1 MLNGECMMLRRALTA
16 VVLLGLTPLA
26 NADDIDLTQLL
37 GVQRDFRS
45 LSEDLGAALSYKPV
59 APGEPLGLLGF
70 DIGLE
75 LTATDLQSSNVYD
88 RVTGD
93 STDYLIVP
101 KLHVHKGLPLR
112 LNVDAF
118 YSTVPDSNIELF
130 GGAIGFSLI
139 EGGVAMPALTVRATA
154 TKLSGVDGLDLDTKG
169 VELTISKGFAI
180 LTPYAGI
187 GYVDVTSKPTGVAAL
202 GLRKESFDLDKVYA
216 GLNINLGLVNLAFE
230 ADKTG
235 DAASYTGKFG
245 FRF

>member
-1 MLNGECMMLRRALTA
+1 MS
-16 VVLLGLTPLA
+16 LA
-26 NADDIDLTQLL
+26 SLAHADDIDLTQLL
-37 GVQRDFRS
+37 GVQGDFRS
-45 LSEDLGAALSYKPV
+45 LSEDLGASLSYKPV
-59 APGEPLGLLGF
+59 APGEPLGLLGI

-75 LTATDLQSSNVYD
+75 VTATDLQAD
-88 RVTGD
+88 RVYRRVSSD

-130 GGAIGFSLI
+130 GGTLGFSIL
-139 EGGVAMPALTVRATA
+139 EGGVASPALTVRATA
-154 TKLSGVDGLDLDTKG
+154 TKLSGVDGLDLDTQG
-169 VELTISKGFAI
+169 IELTISKGFAL

-187 GYVDVTSKPTGVAAL
+187 GRVHVTSEPTGIAASA
-202 GLRKESFDLDKVYA
+202 LRKESFDLDKIFA
-216 GLNINLGLVNLAFE
+216 GLNINLGLLNFAFE

-235 DAASYTGKFG
+235 DAPSYSGKIG

>member
-1 MLNGECMMLRRALTA
+1 MLQRATA
-16 VVLLGLTPLA
+16 AVALMGLASLA
-26 NADDIDLTQLL
+26 HADDIDLNKLL
-37 GVQRDFRS
+37 GVQNDFRS
-45 LSEDLGAALSYKPV
+45 LSEDLGSALSYKPI

-75 LTATDLQSSNVYD
+75 VTATDLESSRVYQ
-88 RVTGD
+88 RVTGSSN

-130 GGAIGFSLI
+130 GGAIGFSIL
-139 EGGVAMPALTVRATA
+139 EGGVATPALTVRATA
-154 TKLSGVDGLDLDTKG
+154 TKLSGIDNFDLDTQG
-169 VELTISKGFAI
+169 VELTISKGFAL

-187 GYVDVTSKPTGVAAL
+187 GRVHVTSEPTGIATL

-216 GLNINLGLVNLAFE
+216 GLNINLGLINLDFE

-235 DAASYTGKFG
+235 DAASYSGKFG

>member
-1 MLNGECMMLRRALTA
+1 MLQRAAAA
-16 VVLLGLTPLA
+16 VTLMSLA
-26 NADDIDLTQLL
+26 TLAHADDIDLNKLL
-37 GVQRDFRS
+37 GVQSDFRL
-45 LSEDLGAALSYKPV
+45 LSEDLGSALSYKPV

-75 LTATDLQSSNVYD
+75 LTATDLEGSKVYQ
-88 RVTGD
+88 RVTGSSN

-130 GGAIGFSLI
+130 GGAIGFSLL
-139 EGGVAMPALTVRATA
+139 EGGVATPALTVRATA
-154 TKLSGVDGLDLDTKG
+154 TRLSGIDNFDLDTQG
-169 VELTISKGFAI
+169 VELTISKGFAL

-187 GYVDVTSKPTGVAAL
+187 GRVHVTSEPTGIAAS
-202 GLRKESFDLDKVYA
+202 GLKKESFDLDKLFA

-235 DAASYTGKFG
+235 DAASYSGKFG